1 MQLSYRD
8 DCIFYILVFKFY
20 GDFVNKNGQVV
31 GSDGINDGKVYVLKT
46 TESEFDKGV
55 PGAGLSK
62 EMLNETIR
70 FIEGH
75 SGNISAFES
84 NRIAYDNS
92 IEIEGSPAVRKAMVD
107 IVNQDSGKGGRS
119 DANNREYG
127 GSINGGIVTQATPG
141 AINKLS
147 STGKAHIAL
156 MKDSNTSSTFHSHPS
171 GTLSSANPTSLGVE
185 MSIKQYDQS
194 PSWDDLSTSG
204 GTTNYVF
211 GRGNNTVYIYNSQ
224 GIQAIVGQK
233 NFINFKR

>member
-75 SGNISAFES
+75 SGNTSAFES

-107 IVNQDSGKGGRS
+107 IVNQDKGNGGKS
-119 DANNREYG
+119 AFQEYG
-127 GSINGGIVTQATPG
+127 GSVNGGVVEQAPHG
-141 AINKLS
+141 
-147 STGKAHIAL
+147 GKSDPLAQEQVNITL
-156 MKDSNTSSTFHSHPS
+156 TSGPNTSSTFHSHPS
-171 GTLSSANPTSLGVE
+171 GTRSVVIDGSVKFGSFV
-185 MSIKQYDQS
+185 QS
-194 PSWDDLSTSG
+194 PSPADISTAGS
-204 GTTNYVF
+204 TTNYVF
-211 GRGNNTVYIYNSQ
+211 GRGDNTVYIYNSH
-224 GIQAIVGQK
+224 GIQAVIGQK
-233 NFINFKR
+233 NFIDFKR